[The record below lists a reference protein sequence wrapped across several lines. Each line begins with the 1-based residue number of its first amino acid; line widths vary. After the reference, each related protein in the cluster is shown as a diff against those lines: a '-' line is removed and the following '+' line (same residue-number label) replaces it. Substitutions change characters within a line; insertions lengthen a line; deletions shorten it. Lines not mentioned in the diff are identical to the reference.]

1 MLQSVKMKRAG
12 EMKSALILD
21 MEIQSLEIAPLVF
34 GLTLVQYFLTMTFWN
49 GNVYPV
55 MLEICDLLY
64 NFDFIGH
71 YT

>member
-1 MLQSVKMKRAG
+1 
-12 EMKSALILD
+12 